1 MGPRFRVV
9 FGLQSLAVM
18 GGRHGGLHHRRGGQD
33 GGLVGWGRADGLL
46 DREDGLGRRDGA
58 HGGAVLSGGRLR
70 PGLGL
75 TVVLFIIVGILL
87 LPDGGTP
94 EGLEAGGEA
103 VGIGG

>member
-1 MGPRFRVV
+1 M
-9 FGLQSLAVM
+9 
-18 GGRHGGLHHRRGGQD
+18 
-33 GGLVGWGRADGLL
+33 
-46 DREDGLGRRDGA
+46 
-58 HGGAVLSGGRLR
+58 LSRGRLR